1 MQGKT
6 INGFELQQLIGVGGM
21 AEVWQAENKLGK
33 KTAVKLLLPK
43 LCADDTVKSRF
54 YTEAKLMVELN
65 HPNIR
70 QVYDF
75 GNIDDRPAI
84 VMEYLE
90 GGDLKTLM
98 KQGRKFTET
107 EITKWWDQL
116 VDALTYT
123 HGKGIIHRDIKPSN
137 LFLDESGH
145 VKLLDFGI
153 AKVKESIS
161 MTQTG
166 AMIGTLLY
174 MSPEQVQ
181 DSKHLDY
188 KTDVYSLAVTF
199 VHLLTGKAPYDITN
213 SNDFKIRESIVY
225 KPLDMTGVPANWQ
238 AFLAPYLEKVP
249 EKRPELQP
257 FGANASA
264 FTSAA
269 SSNVA
274 TPSNF
279 AVPSSV
285 ANDETVTDEKETSS
299 RMPKPSYVTP
309 MPKPYSQENSTKGK
323 WKSWLPWL
331 FYFMAFEALLWVR
344 SIYELLKDD
353 HGFDYSVYNGL
364 KAPIYFAPY
373 VIGISAFVFVLIKLI
388 KLWDKKTWNEKI
400 PRIISVSSL
409 ILFVLSVVV
418 FYRDVSD
425 ILFNLLLVVAAGL
438 AEAALFVYRPEKLN
452 ALPWIVLA
460 VMGIVIVGPMGWN
473 SYNFTLFHRHKPL
486 LIACSISIV
495 TLFALTM
502 KSKRQEKP

>member
-225 KPLDMTGVPANWQ
+225 KPLDMTGVPTNWQ
-238 AFLAPYLEKVP
+238 AFLAPYLEKDP
-249 EKRPELQP
+249 DKRPELQP

-269 SSNVA
+269 PSNVA

-285 ANDETVTDEKETSS
+285 ANDETVVDVKKTNPQISE
-299 RMPKPSYVTP
+299 PKQVTP
-309 MPKPYSQENSTKGK
+309 QPNADPQEDKTQTKK
-323 WKSWLPWL
+323 TWLKKGLIWL
-331 FYFMAFEALLWVR
+331 
-344 SIYELLKDD
+344 
-353 HGFDYSVYNGL
+353 GFLV
-364 KAPIYFAPY
+364 
-373 VIGISAFVFVLIKLI
+373 VFVLMA
-388 KLWDKKTWNEKI
+388 W
-400 PRIISVSSL
+400 RGGSRQV
-409 ILFVLSVVV
+409 ILFGKWFEKGSQMDGLEYFYHLS
-418 FYRDVSD
+418 RSD
-425 ILFNLLLVVAAGL
+425 IFFAYLKTGVLLFFKSMLPM
-438 AEAALFVYRPEKLN
+438 AALVFLFHRLKN
-452 ALPWIVLA
+452 KANNLPWIICV
-460 VMGIVIVGPMGWN
+460 V
-473 SYNFTLFHRHKPL
+473 
-486 LIACSISIV
+486 SIV
-495 TLFALTM
+495 LYCILFLVFHA
-502 KSKRQEKP
+502 SQIF